1 MQRYRHR
8 LLSTTYLT
16 LALGSG
22 VLLLAPAVVGGAG
35 ADLGGLAYA
44 ACNPCNPCAAAANP
58 CNPCN
63 PCAAIKIA
71 NPCNPRRRQPLRRG
85 QPLRRREP
93 LQPLQSLRREVQLI
107 GKGRGKIPPF
117 LSRGGAPSRSPSTSS
132 M

>member
-71 NPCNPRRRQPLRRG
+71 NPCNPCAVANPC
-85 QPLRRREP
+85 
-93 LQPLQSLRREVQLI
+93 
-107 GKGRGKIPPF
+107 
-117 LSRGGAPSRSPSTSS
+117 AAASPCSPCNPCAAKSN
-132 M
+132 